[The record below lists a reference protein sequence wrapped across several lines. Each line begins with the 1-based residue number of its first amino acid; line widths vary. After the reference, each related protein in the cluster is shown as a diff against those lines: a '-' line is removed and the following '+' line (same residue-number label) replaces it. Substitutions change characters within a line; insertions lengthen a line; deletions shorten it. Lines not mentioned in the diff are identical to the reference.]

1 VTFGEGIVSAFE
13 LLLTNAKIMSNDAD
27 TTMQQDS
34 WFFSEKNDTR
44 LQFDSGPIAYF

>member
-1 VTFGEGIVSAFE
+1 
-13 LLLTNAKIMSNDAD
+13 MSNDAD

-44 LQFDSGPIAYF
+44 LQFDSGPIAYFWIVHLQKHVTIW